1 MKYFENIKN
10 LEELRKEYKKLVKKN
25 HPDMGGSEEEMKI
38 INVEYEKALKDLE
51 NADTTENAWKYDATK
66 DELFRDALNKV
77 INLEDIKIEIIGC
90 WIWITVNTYSCKDL
104 LKTSGFKWCNNK
116 KAWSWHAG
124 ERYYKKSKRKLSMD
138 ELRNLYGSEEIEKRR
153 SDRIA

>member
-51 NADTTENAWKYDATK
+51 NADTTETGFILHKGVVY
-66 DELFRDALNKV
+66 V
-77 INLEDIKIEIIGC
+77 C
-90 WIWITVNTYSCKDL
+90 WRQNFCQRENRL
-104 LKTSGFKWCNNK
+104 
-116 KAWSWHAG
+116 
-124 ERYYKKSKRKLSMD
+124 
-138 ELRNLYGSEEIEKRR
+138 
-153 SDRIA
+153 